1 MHLNPT
7 QAQQKST
14 HVDHAINLLP
24 GNTKLSYVTHVKL
37 GFILIVKVWMTTCTT
52 SWTRVTFHGNA
63 LIVGCLTFSQHF
75 STAQALNRPIVIPC
89 LTVTYKVQLR
99 SDTQHFHRHQS
110 IRKNLVK
117 VLIQSLNKTGTT
129 LRVLNINFQS
139 LKNKNLN

>member
-7 QAQQKST
+7 QAQQQST

-89 LTVTYKVQLR
+89 LTVTYISYQLR
-99 SDTQHFHRHQS
+99 KWWRFYVTFVYLLFFASPLCLYPCCFLFYYIH
-110 IRKNLVK
+110 L
-117 VLIQSLNKTGTT
+117 L
-129 LRVLNINFQS
+129 
-139 LKNKNLN
+139 